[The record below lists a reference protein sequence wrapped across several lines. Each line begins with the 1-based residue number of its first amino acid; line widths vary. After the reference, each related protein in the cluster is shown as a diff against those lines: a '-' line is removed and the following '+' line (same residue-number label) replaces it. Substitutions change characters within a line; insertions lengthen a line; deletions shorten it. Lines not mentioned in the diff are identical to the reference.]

1 MDFTKN
7 IHVFMILLND
17 SKINFKHSTICIY
30 NCIC

>member
-17 SKINFKHSTICIY
+17 LKINFKRSTICTYNYIY
-30 NCIC
+30 